1 MKVKAKNKNT
11 IPNESAL
18 KKREKAPNK
27 EMAHEWKRINYF
39 FEWFDA
45 DAATEHLWEIL
56 KLALVT
62 DNDHTD
68 ERERSNMIFF
78 YEGVKELFENTYA
91 LLQKKKKDKEN
102 SR

>member
-1 MKVKAKNKNT
+1 MKAKVKKIIAYNKKS
-11 IPNESAL
+11 ES
-18 KKREKAPNK
+18 KEREKAANK

-39 FEWFDA
+39 FEWFDV

-56 KLALVT
+56 KLALVA

-78 YEGVKELFENTYA
+78 YEGVKELFE
-91 LLQKKKKDKEN
+91 
-102 SR
+102 